1 MPPFFTVFFRR
12 ASQYHDV
19 NVQSYIYVENWIRR
33 SKLFSATVDNIFDT
47 RRDKKISRNEVK
59 VFASLTV
66 VSQTGDEKQVMLLS
80 FSAAVPLLHGNNNF
94 GRFHV
99 DANVIRISRT
109 DQDIFKINFKEGCLV
124 VKYLAQ
130 EIIFLIKMSFSERR
144 NWKS

>member
-1 MPPFFTVFFRR
+1 M
-12 ASQYHDV
+12 
-19 NVQSYIYVENWIRR
+19 
-33 SKLFSATVDNIFDT
+33 DNIFDT

-59 VFASLTV
+59 VFASLTL

>member
-1 MPPFFTVFFRR
+1 M
-12 ASQYHDV
+12 
-19 NVQSYIYVENWIRR
+19 
-33 SKLFSATVDNIFDT
+33 DNIFDT

-80 FSAAVPLLHGNNNF
+80 FSAVPLLHGNNNF

-109 DQDIFKINFKEGCLV
+109 DQDIFKIDF
-124 VKYLAQ
+124 
-130 EIIFLIKMSFSERR
+130 
-144 NWKS
+144 